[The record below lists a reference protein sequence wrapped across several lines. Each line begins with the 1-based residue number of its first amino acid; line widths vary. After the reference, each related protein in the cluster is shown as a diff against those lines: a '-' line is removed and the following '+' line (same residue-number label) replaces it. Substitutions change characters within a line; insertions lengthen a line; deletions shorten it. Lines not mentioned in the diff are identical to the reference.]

1 MSATTLQ
8 YLEDMLHGTLY
19 KRELTLLALN
29 DCDWREGDLSILD
42 GRRYQYKGFKK
53 GVAIE
58 GNFASYEYILEG
70 LFRLQIGFDK
80 GRIETGILML
90 TSERS
95 EKSRL
100 GTSVELAKAEVE
112 QLYPTISMP
121 VTIALF
127 DLGSP
132 ELPDENSVK
141 GGEELGV
148 SVPAVSQDDEYSE
161 EDQQELGTVSRDEIE
176 FSESIPP
183 ENESCSLNPER
194 SRIQPN
200 SHSCLENQS
209 GSSGI

>member
-1 MSATTLQ
+1 MPEVIHFRESDAIIKQKDLEADVNITLE
-8 YLEDMLHGTLY
+8 YVEAMLRGTLY
-19 KRELTLLALN
+19 KRELTIQALKE
-29 DCDWREGDLSILD
+29 CDWRKEDLNILD
-42 GRRYQYKGFKK
+42 GRRYQYKGIKR

-58 GNFASYEYILEG
+58 GNFSAYEYILEG

-132 ELPDENSVK
+132 ELPVENSVK
-141 GGEELGV
+141 GGEETNGV
-148 SVPAVSQDDEYSE
+148 SVPAVKTIEEYTE
-161 EDQQELGTVSRDEIE
+161 EDW
-176 FSESIPP
+176 
-183 ENESCSLNPER
+183 ENFEPF
-194 SRIQPN
+194 P
-200 SHSCLENQS
+200 
-209 GSSGI
+209 

>member
-1 MSATTLQ
+1 MPEVIHFRESEAIIKQKDLEADVNITLE
-8 YLEDMLHGTLY
+8 YVEAMLYGTLY
-19 KRELTLLALN
+19 KRELTIQALKE
-29 DCDWREGDLSILD
+29 CDWREGDLSILD

-58 GNFASYEYILEG
+58 GNFAAYEYILEG

-127 DLGSP
+127 DLGTP
-132 ELPDENSVK
+132 DLPDENSVK
-141 GGEELGV
+141 GGEADGV
-148 SVPAVSQDDEYSE
+148 SVQTVSQDAQYSE
-161 EDQQELGTVSRDEIE
+161 EDQQEWEP
-176 FSESIPP
+176 FP
-183 ENESCSLNPER
+183 
-194 SRIQPN
+194 
-200 SHSCLENQS
+200 
-209 GSSGI
+209 